1 MAKKGKIKLDYRE
14 NEDLYKINAQ
24 DDHVKKYQPEFLN
37 IVNKHG
43 HGNDADI
50 VGMVSQVIK
59 EYRKKTETPTLKGW
73 KEYHGQLDNIEG
85 IEAGVEKNWTQF
97 EKMKEAIDKIDK
109 DTVRYWLKNLVFNKT
124 FAGLQAQDMLLK
136 DIANRLTKEKGQNY
150 SSVNGDA
157 DDERAQIDGYIIA
170 PDGKICGLQIKS
182 DSYRSHNTVEG
193 NAPVPYVY
201 YELKEDG
208 LYYNFDINK
217 LKFVDKTEYDTIKAE
232 AKKKHEE
239 KLQKEEKRKKLK
251 IEREK
256 RKEER
261 VRKKAEKKNQ
271 KKN

>member
-1 MAKKGKIKLDYRE
+1 MPSEL
-14 NEDLYKINAQ
+14 
-24 DDHVKKYQPEFLN
+24 
-37 IVNKHG
+37 
-43 HGNDADI
+43 
-50 VGMVSQVIK
+50 
-59 EYRKKTETPTLKGW
+59 TEHAPTC
-73 KEYHGQLDNIEG
+73 
-85 IEAGVEKNWTQF
+85 A
-97 EKMKEAIDKIDK
+97 
-109 DTVRYWLKNLVFNKT
+109 
-124 FAGLQAQDMLLK
+124 
-136 DIANRLTKEKGQNY
+136 
-150 SSVNGDA
+150 
-157 DDERAQIDGYIIA
+157 
-170 PDGKICGLQIKS
+170 
-182 DSYRSHNTVEG
+182 SYRSHNTVEG